1 MLLKKVSEMAS
12 LEAKFTIGNE
22 EVFSRRGKPGA
33 DRTGTD
39 LEFIELALEL
49 GKRLGSDVTKDVETR
64 GEIGYELYSLR
75 LNNGDIL
82 VTKRIETREIRVNVN
97 STNGGLDVR
106 YAVWLED
113 YVREHFNTSLRYVEL
128 NS

>member
-22 EVFSRRGKPGA
+22 EVFSRWGKQGA
-33 DRTGTD
+33 DCTGTD

-82 VTKRIETREIRVNVN
+82 VTKRIETREIRVNEIGRA
-97 STNGGLDVR
+97 SC
-106 YAVWLED
+106 
-113 YVREHFNTSLRYVEL
+113 RERV
-128 NS
+128 